1 LKPLEI
7 RVSQEHTIK
16 NPLEHSA
23 LRKFHESLGA
33 KMIPF
38 GGFIMPLSYP
48 LGILGEHNHCRAAAA
63 LFDVSHMNQFMLTS
77 ERGLEHT
84 AEALEKLVP
93 GNILDLANGR
103 LCYTMFTNTHGGIID
118 DLIIARAPDHL
129 LVVGNGNNRSVD
141 MQTLREGLSDSI
153 LVKQE
158 KRALVALQGPKA
170 QDVLSLHTDK
180 AVKLS
185 FMEGTC
191 AKISGHPCWVS
202 RSGYTGEDGYEI
214 AAKMDAIEDIVK
226 AIYSDDRVEM
236 AGLGAR
242 DTLRLEAGLNL
253 YGQDLNHKTTPVE
266 AGLSWTINSRRRLE
280 ANFPGAK
287 VILAQLQDQP
297 EHRRIA
303 MTIRTKSIARAGSP
317 IKNQAGRK
325 CGKVTSGGYSP
336 TTNSSI
342 ATGYVERAHLATS
355 TDLKVVIRGNNFDAK
370 EVSLPFVNHRY
381 FRKQET

>member
-1 LKPLEI
+1 M
-7 RVSQEHTIK
+7 SQEHTIK
-16 NPLEHSA
+16 QPLQQSA
-23 LRKFHESLGA
+23 LFQFHESLGA

-38 GGFIMPLSYP
+38 GGFLMPLSYP
-48 LGILGEHNHCRAAAA
+48 LGILGEHNHCRSAAA

-77 ERGLEHT
+77 RRGLKHI

-93 GNILDLANGR
+93 GNILDLPDGR
-103 LCYTMFTNTHGGIID
+103 LCYTMFTNTNGGIID
-118 DLIIARAPDHL
+118 DLIVARGRDHF
-129 LVVGNGNNRSVD
+129 LVVGNGNNRNVD
-141 MQTLREGLSDSI
+141 MQTLCEGLSDSVS
-153 LVKQE
+153 VKQK
-158 KRALVALQGPKA
+158 KRALIALQGPKA
-170 QDVLSLHTDK
+170 QDVLSHHTDK
-180 AVKLS
+180 AVELS

-191 AKISGHPCWVS
+191 AKISGLPCWVS

-242 DTLRLEAGLNL
+242 DTLRLEAGLTL

-297 EHRRIA
+297 ERRRIA

-325 CGKVTSGGYSP
+325 CGQVTSGGYSP

-342 ATGYVERAHLATS
+342 ATGYVERTHLPTN
-355 TDLKVVIRGNNFDAK
+355 TKLQVVVRGTNIDAK

-381 FRKQET
+381 FRKQEN

>member
-1 LKPLEI
+1 M
-7 RVSQEHTIK
+7 SQEHTIE
-16 NPLEHSA
+16 NPIEHSA
-23 LRKFHESLGA
+23 LRRFHESLGA

-38 GGFIMPLSYP
+38 GGFLMPLSYP
-48 LGILGEHNHCRAAAA
+48 SGILGEHNHCRSAAA
-63 LFDVSHMNQFMLTS
+63 LFDVSHMSQFVLTS
-77 ERGLEHT
+77 RRGLKHI
-84 AEALEKLVP
+84 AEVLEKLVP
-93 GNILDLANGR
+93 GNILDLPDGR
-103 LCYTMFTNTHGGIID
+103 LCYTMFTNTNGGIID

-129 LVVGNGNNRSVD
+129 LVVGNANNRSVD
-141 MQTLREGLSDSI
+141 MQTLCEGLSDSVS
-153 LVKQE
+153 VKQK
-158 KRALVALQGPKA
+158 KRALIALQGPKS
-170 QDVLSLHTDK
+170 QDVLSHHTDK
-180 AVKLS
+180 AAELS

-214 AAKMDAIEDIVK
+214 AAKMEAIEDIVK

-242 DTLRLEAGLNL
+242 DTLRLEAGLTL
-253 YGQDLNHKTTPVE
+253 HGQDLNHKTTPVE

-287 VILAQLQDQP
+287 IILAQLQDQP
-297 EHRRIA
+297 ERRRIA

-317 IKNQAGRK
+317 IKNQAGRE
-325 CGKVTSGGYSP
+325 CGQVTSGGYSP

-342 ATGYVERAHLATS
+342 ATGYVERTHLPTN
-355 TDLKVVIRGNNFDAK
+355 TKLQVVVRGTNIDAK

-381 FRKQET
+381 FRKQES